1 MSESTPDRRADQ
13 LPEGDTDRK
22 HGEQLLQI
30 LTAGNEEQNRQFVEL
45 LNAAHQQRAEETD
58 KQ

>member
-1 MSESTPDRRADQ
+1 MSESAPDRPSDQ
-13 LPEGDTDRK
+13 TPGDAVARK

-30 LTAGNEEQNRQFVEL
+30 LTAGNEEQNRQFVER
-45 LNAAHQQRAEETD
+45 LNAAHQQWAEAN

>member
-1 MSESTPDRRADQ
+1 MSDGGPGRPPDQ
-13 LPEGDTDRK
+13 MPEGDTDRK

-30 LTAGNEEQNRQFVEL
+30 LTAGNEEQNRQFVER
-45 LNAAHQQRAEETD
+45 LNAAHQQWAEAN